1 MKKTVLNIEGMTCSA
16 CSNGLEK
23 YLNKQKG
30 IHRAEVNLV
39 MATALIEYDDNLT
52 IEDLNK
58 MVQGAGFKSL
68 GERND
73 KKEKR
78 NELKKVII
86 FSILGIVLMYISM
99 GAMINLPVPQII
111 DMNKNPIIYS
121 IVIAILSFTFLIYGF
136 DIIKNGIKNIIHKM
150 PNMDSLVGIGVIVN
164 FLYSLWNT
172 ILVFQGQTHMVHH
185 LYFESSAI
193 IILFVKIGRYID
205 GKNKNKAVDSIKN
218 LVTITPKNG
227 TILKDGNEKTVTINE
242 IEKGD
247 IVICKPGEKIAVDGK
262 VTKGET
268 HTDES
273 FITGES
279 KPVTKKVGSKVLAGS
294 INYDGYIEYEAER
307 IGKDSSISQIVN
319 LVVEATNTKAPI
331 ARLADKI
338 SGYFVPAIFLIAIL
352 SFILNLAIYNE
363 IDKAILSLVSVLVVA
378 CPCALG
384 LATPLAM
391 IVAIGNCSKRGVL
404 IKSSESIEAL
414 KHIDT
419 IVFDKTGTLTE
430 GKLSIVDGEYTKE
443 NMKILQSLEAMSNH
457 PIAKSMVNYRIEK
470 EFKSENKESNIDK
483 NGKANTE
490 KITNENQK
498 KDKEQVDKKH
508 LYEIKEFKDI
518 PGKGIQGKIN
528 GKTYYAGNQK
538 LLNEKNIKNIYAEK
552 ELEYSKKGES
562 IVYLFDEKEV
572 LAIVGLSDKIKD
584 NMEEII
590 QKIKEN
596 GYKVIMLTGDNET
609 TAKAIAKKLNIEEVI
624 SNVSPKEK
632 QDKIKEI
639 NKNNS
644 CLMVGDGINDSPALK
659 TATVGISVANGTDM
673 SADSADIILLK
684 DNMNLILEIL
694 NIGKKTIRIVK
705 QNLFWALFY
714 NICMIPLA
722 MGILPVS
729 LNPMIASLAMTF
741 SSLTV
746 VLNSLRLSFR
756 EMPK

>member
-1 MKKTVLNIEGMTCSA
+1 MKKIVLNIEGMTCSA

-39 MATALIEYDDNLT
+39 MATALIEYDDNLK

-68 GERND
+68 GEKND
-73 KKEKR
+73 KKENK
-78 NELKKVII
+78 NKLTKVIT
-86 FSILGIVLMYISM
+86 FSILGIILMYISM
-99 GAMINLPVPQII
+99 GAMINLPVPEII

-121 IVIAILSFTFLIYGF
+121 IIIAILSSIFLIYGF

-205 GKNKNKAVDSIKN
+205 SRNKNKAVDNIKN

-227 TILKDGNEKTVTINE
+227 NILKEGKEITVTINE
-242 IEKGD
+242 IKKGD
-247 IVICKPGEKIAVDGK
+247 IVVCKPGEKIAVDGK
-262 VTKGET
+262 VLKGET

-279 KPVTKKVGSKVLAGS
+279 KPVSKKVGNNVLAGS

-338 SGYFVPAIFLIAIL
+338 SGYFVPIIFLIAII
-352 SFILNLAIYNE
+352 SFLLNLTLQNQ

-391 IVAIGNCSKRGVL
+391 VVAIGNCSKKGILV
-404 IKSSESIEAL
+404 KSSESIEAL
-414 KHIDT
+414 KHVDT
-419 IVFDKTGTLTE
+419 IVFDKTGTLTK
-430 GKLSIVDGEYTKE
+430 GKLSIIDGEYTTE
-443 NMKILQSLEAMSNH
+443 DIKILKSLEAKSNH
-457 PIAKSMVNYRIEK
+457 PIAKGILESKIEK
-470 EFKSENKESNIDK
+470 LDSEQKNTDK
-483 NGKANTE
+483 TMIE
-490 KITNENQK
+490 
-498 KDKEQVDKKH
+498 DS
-508 LYEIKEFKDI
+508 LYEVKEFIDI
-518 PGKGIQGKIN
+518 PGKGIKGSISGKI
-528 GKTYYAGNQK
+528 YYAGNRK
-538 LLNEKNIKNIYAEK
+538 LLDEMQIENIYQEK

-562 IVYLFDEKEV
+562 IVYLFDEKKV
-572 LAIVGLSDKIKD
+572 FAIVGLAD
-584 NMEEII
+584 
-590 QKIKEN
+590 KIKEN
-596 GYKVIMLTGDNET
+596 MKSVITKLKQSEYRVIMLTGDNEL
-609 TAKAIAKKLNIEEVI
+609 TAKAIAEKLDIKEVI

-644 CLMVGDGINDSPALK
+644 CLMIGDGINDSPALK

-684 DNMNLILEIL
+684 DNMNLILGLL

-722 MGILPVS
+722 MGILPIS

-741 SSLTV
+741 SSFTV
-746 VLNSLRLSFR
+746 VINSLRLL
-756 EMPK
+756 K

>member
-39 MATALIEYDDNLT
+39 MATALIEYDDNLK

-86 FSILGIVLMYISM
+86 FSILGVILMYISM
-99 GAMINLPVPQII
+99 GAMINLPVPEII

-121 IVIAILSFTFLIYGF
+121 IVIAVLSFTFLIYGF
-136 DIIKNGIKNIIHKM
+136 DIIKNGVKNIIHKM

-164 FLYSLWNT
+164 FLYSIWNT
-172 ILVFQGQTHMVHH
+172 ILVFQGQTQMVHH

-227 TILKDGNEKTVTINE
+227 TILKDGEEKTVTINE

-247 IVICKPGEKIAVDGK
+247 IVVCKPGEKIAVDGK

-352 SFILNLAIYNE
+352 SFILNLAIYSE
-363 IDKAILSLVSVLVVA
+363 IDKAVLSLVSVLVVA

-391 IVAIGNCSKRGVL
+391 VVAIGNCSKRGVL

-430 GKLSIVDGEYTKE
+430 GKLSIVDGEYTVE

-457 PIAKSMVNYRIEK
+457 PIAKSIVNYNIK
-470 EFKSENKESNIDK
+470 LSTENKTIE
-483 NGKANTE
+483 
-490 KITNENQK
+490 
-498 KDKEQVDKKH
+498 
-508 LYEIKEFKDI
+508 EFKDI

-684 DNMNLILEIL
+684 DNMNLILELL

-722 MGILPVS
+722 MGILPIS

-746 VLNSLRLSFR
+746 VLNSLRLGTCQIVS
-756 EMPK
+756 K

>member
-1 MKKTVLNIEGMTCSA
+1 MKKIVLNIEGMTCSA

-30 IHRAEVNLV
+30 IEKAEVNLV
-39 MATALIEYDDNLT
+39 MATALIEYDDSLK

-58 MVQGAGFKSL
+58 MVQEAGFKSL
-68 GERND
+68 GEKND
-73 KKEKR
+73 KKENK
-78 NELKKVII
+78 NKLTKVII
-86 FSILGIVLMYISM
+86 FSILGIILMYISM
-99 GAMINLPVPQII
+99 GAMINLPVPEII

-121 IVIAILSFTFLIYGF
+121 IVIAILSFVFLIYGF

-172 ILVFQGQTHMVHH
+172 ILVFQGETHMVHH

-205 GKNKNKAVDSIKN
+205 SRNKSKAVDNIRN

-227 TILKDGNEKTVTINE
+227 TILKEGKEITVTINE
-242 IEKGD
+242 IKKGD
-247 IVICKPGEKIAVDGK
+247 IVVCKPGEKIAVDGK
-262 VTKGET
+262 VVKGET

-279 KPVTKKVGSKVLAGS
+279 KPVSKKVGSNVLAGS

-338 SGYFVPAIFLIAIL
+338 SGYFVPIIFLIAVI
-352 SFILNLAIYNE
+352 SFLLNLILQNE

-391 IVAIGNCSKRGVL
+391 VVAIGNCSKKGILV
-404 IKSSESIEAL
+404 KSSESIEAL
-414 KHIDT
+414 KHVDT
-419 IVFDKTGTLTE
+419 IVFDKTGTLTQ
-430 GKLSIVDGEYTKE
+430 GKLSIIDGEYTDE
-443 NMKILQSLEAMSNH
+443 SMKILQSLEANSNH
-457 PIAKSMVNYRIEK
+457 PIAKSITKNMKEK
-470 EFKSENKESNIDK
+470 YEV
-483 NGKANTE
+483 
-490 KITNENQK
+490 
-498 KDKEQVDKKH
+498 KD
-508 LYEIKEFKDI
+508 FKDI
-518 PGKGIQGKIN
+518 PGKGIQGNIN
-528 GKTYYAGNQK
+528 GKVYFAGNKK
-538 LLNEKNIKNIYAEK
+538 LLEEKQIENIYEEK

-562 IVYLFDEKEV
+562 IVYLFDEKEI
-572 LAIVGLSDKIKD
+572 LAIVGLADKIMDDMKSV
-584 NMEEII
+584 IA
-590 QKIKEN
+590 KIKEKR
-596 GYKVIMLTGDNET
+596 YRVIMLTGDNEL
-609 TAKAIAKKLNIEEVI
+609 TAKTIAERLDIEEVV

-639 NKNNS
+639 NKNSS
-644 CLMVGDGINDSPALK
+644 CLMIGDGINDSPALK
-659 TATVGISVANGTDM
+659 TATVGVSVANGTDI

-684 DNMNLILEIL
+684 DNMNLVL
-694 NIGKKTIRIVK
+694 NLLSIGKKTIRIVK

-722 MGILPVS
+722 MGILPIS

-741 SSLTV
+741 SSFTV
-746 VLNSLRLSFR
+746 VVNSLRLL
-756 EMPK
+756 K

>member
-39 MATALIEYDDNLT
+39 MATALIEYDDNLK

-86 FSILGIVLMYISM
+86 FSILGVILMYISM
-99 GAMINLPVPQII
+99 GAMINLPVPEII

-121 IVIAILSFTFLIYGF
+121 IVIAVLSFTFLIYGF
-136 DIIKNGIKNIIHKM
+136 DIIKNGVKNIIHKM

-164 FLYSLWNT
+164 FLYSIWNT

-227 TILKDGNEKTVTINE
+227 TILKDGKEKTVTINE

-352 SFILNLAIYNE
+352 SFILNLAIYSE
-363 IDKAILSLVSVLVVA
+363 IDKAVLSLVSVLVVA

-391 IVAIGNCSKRGVL
+391 VVAIGNCSKRGVL

-430 GKLSIVDGEYTKE
+430 GKLSIVDGEYTVE

-457 PIAKSMVNYRIEK
+457 PIAKSIVNYNIK
-470 EFKSENKESNIDK
+470 LSTENKTIE
-483 NGKANTE
+483 
-490 KITNENQK
+490 
-498 KDKEQVDKKH
+498 
-508 LYEIKEFKDI
+508 EFKDI

-596 GYKVIMLTGDNET
+596 GYKVIMLTGDNEL

-684 DNMNLILEIL
+684 DNMNLIIELL
-694 NIGKKTIRIVK
+694 DIGKKTIRIVK

-722 MGILPVS
+722 MGILPIS

-746 VLNSLRLSFR
+746 VLNSLRLGGAVGDV
-756 EMPK
+756 PKRFIMIQKGTDL